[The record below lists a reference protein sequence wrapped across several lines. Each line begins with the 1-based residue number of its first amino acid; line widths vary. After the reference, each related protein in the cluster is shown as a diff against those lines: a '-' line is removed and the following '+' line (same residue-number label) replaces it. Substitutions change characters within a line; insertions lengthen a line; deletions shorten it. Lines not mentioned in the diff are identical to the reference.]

1 MFVLKTLIDR
11 FWVKYAQIHHAVCS
25 GETFLIDFLDGE
37 IDPLLTAIE
46 NTRAETVEDARLQ
59 FQFLLELLKREAE
72 DQSNVLRHSNALS
85 RLAERYFVE
94 RDTGHFGVRDGAEP
108 TTPALVRAEG
118 PTHVSETR
126 ADRSG
131 FDAAAME
138 GLEDRV
144 SVIGLDYRYIYLNK
158 ANAERLGE
166 PVSQLV
172 GRSVV
177 EFLGLQSFETS
188 IKPALDRCFA
198 GEQVDGACAHEVDG
212 QTIVIQFR
220 MKPCMS
226 RAGRLIGATV
236 VHTQLADRRRNRAA

>member
-11 FWVKYAQIHHAVCS
+11 FWIKYAQIHHAVCS

-46 NTRAETVEDARLQ
+46 NARAETVEDARLQ

-85 RLAERYFVE
+85 RLAERYFVA
-94 RDTGHFGVRDGAEP
+94 RDTGHFGVRELAES
-108 TTPALVRAEG
+108 TTPVLVRSEG
-118 PTHVSETR
+118 LTQEIGTQ
-126 ADRSG
+126 AGNSG
-131 FDAAAME
+131 FDASAME

-166 PVSQLV
+166 PVAQLI

-177 EFLGLQSFETS
+177 EFLGLQNFEMS
-188 IKPALDRCFA
+188 IKPALDRCFT
-198 GEQVDGACAHEVDG
+198 GEQVDGACAHEIDG
-212 QTIVIQFR
+212 QTFVIQFR
-220 MKPCMS
+220 MKPCIS
-226 RAGRLIGATV
+226 KAGRLIGATV
-236 VHTQLADRRRNRAA
+236 VHRQVADRRRNRAA